1 GGSSA
6 TVRGLAS
13 GAPWEERVTGAVVDN
28 PALRAVWARAH
39 LRELEDR
46 YAMGE
51 RELEQEIVRVSLDNG
66 VLCRFTA
73 YVAADTRQVAEGGPE
88 HRGTRPV
95 ERPAGGSTPA
105 SPMAF
110 GLAAMSSPA
119 PAPDTF
125 TGIAPAGGFAA
136 LLGGEDAAA
145 PRMARGPMF
154 ARPAPAPRAMRS
166 LDTVKPQL
174 VAELDRLKVLPAPDA
189 IYLADLGSR
198 LATLSA
204 YLGGHTELAALAR
217 ELEEAGRPGADLG
230 ALMRRAVEVLTSLT
244 GSSGPGEGGGQRRP
258 FWKRA

>member
-1 GGSSA
+1 YGRCRGGSSA

-88 HRGTRPV
+88 HQVIQPV
-95 ERPAGGSTPA
+95 ELPSGWEQPA

-154 ARPAPAPRAMRS
+154 ARPAPGPRAMRS

-204 YLGGHTELAALAR
+204 YLGGHTA
-217 ELEEAGRPGADLG
+217 
-230 ALMRRAVEVLTSLT
+230 
-244 GSSGPGEGGGQRRP
+244 
-258 FWKRA
+258 